1 MTTERLQKILARAG
15 LASRRAAEEWIRQG
29 RVTVNGQVA
38 EVGAKADPNED
49 AILVD
54 GKRLHPPQNHVYLL
68 LNKPPGCVTSRSD
81 PQGRRTVLD
90 LIPPRYR
97 KTVVPAGRLDFDSE
111 GLVVLTSDGDLVL
124 RITHPRYGCVKTYEV
139 KVKGTPTETAMRRFR
154 DGMVIDGKRTAPARA
169 TLHHRPRPGKGE
181 KNSWWLVQISEGR
194 KRQIKEMFFRLGH
207 PVQRLK
213 RVGIG
218 ALSDPNLPVGS
229 YRYLDRD
236 EIGILRGEAKAPR
249 KSASRKRR
257 GEDKDDSR
265 AKP

>member
-15 LASRRAAEEWIRQG
+15 IASRRGAEEWIRQG
-29 RVTVNGQVA
+29 RVTINGQVA
-38 EVGAKADPNED
+38 EVGAKADPEDD

-54 GKRLHPPQNHVYLL
+54 GKRLQLPQNNVYLL

-97 KTVVPAGRLDFDSE
+97 KTVVPAGRLDFDTE

-124 RITHPRYGCVKTYEV
+124 RITHPRYGCIKTYEV
-139 KVKGTPTETAMRRFR
+139 KVKGTPNEATMRRFR
-154 DGMVIDGKRTAPARA
+154 DGMVLDGKRTAPAKA
-169 TLHHRPRPGKGE
+169 SLHHRPRPGKGE
-181 KNSWWLVQISEGR
+181 KNSWWIVQIAEGR

-213 RVGIG
+213 RVGVG
-218 ALSDPNLPVGS
+218 SVSDPRLPVGS
-229 YRYLDRD
+229 YRHLDRD
-236 EIGILRGEAKAPR
+236 EVEALRSGSKPR
-249 KSASRKRR
+249 RQKRSRKQPD
-257 GEDKDDSR
+257 EDKDDKR
-265 AKP
+265 AKS

>member
-15 LASRRAAEEWIRQG
+15 VASRREAEEWIRQG
-29 RVTVNGQVA
+29 RVRVNGRVA
-38 EVGAKADPNED
+38 EIGNQADPDED

-54 GKRLHPPQNHVYLL
+54 GKRIKPRKDHVYLL

-111 GLVVLTSDGDLVL
+111 GLVVMTSDGNLVL
-124 RITHPRYGCVKTYEV
+124 KITHPRYGCVKTYEV
-139 KVKGTPTETAMRRFR
+139 KVKGTPTESTMRRFR
-154 DGMVIDGKRTAPARA
+154 DGIVIDGKRTAPAKA
-169 TLHHRPRPGKGE
+169 SIHHRPRPAKGE
-181 KNSWWLVQISEGR
+181 KNSWWIVQIAEGR

-218 ALSDPNLPVGS
+218 EVSDPQLPVGS
-229 YRYLDRD
+229 YRHLDRE
-236 EIGILRGEAKAPR
+236 EIGILLGESKLRRQKSPRGSR
-249 KSASRKRR
+249 DRGRNRNRSRK
-257 GEDKDDSR
+257 
-265 AKP
+265 